1 MVFEH
6 TSDGGQ
12 RGGIQARVEEQQF
25 GAALQEST
33 QGCGVA
39 HLDDSVVRVEG
50 GADLLQK
57 TCGGGE

>member
-1 MVFEH
+1 MRCH
-6 TSDGGQ
+6 AAAAPSTTSGS
-12 RGGIQARVEEQQF
+12 QARVEEQQF